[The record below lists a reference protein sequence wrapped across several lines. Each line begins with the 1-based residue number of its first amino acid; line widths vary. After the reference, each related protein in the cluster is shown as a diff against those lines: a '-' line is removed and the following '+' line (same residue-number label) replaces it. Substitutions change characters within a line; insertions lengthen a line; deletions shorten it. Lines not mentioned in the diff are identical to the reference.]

1 LKADL
6 IIKGGTVL
14 TMRPGAEPVP
24 NGAVAIHQGKIV
36 AVGPAPEILE
46 RCPAAQVLDAGD
58 AILLPG
64 FVNTHTH
71 LAMSLMRGLADDLP
85 LREWLEKHIW
95 PTERILMNAQTVAL
109 GTRLAAAESLLAGV
123 TCVCDMYFH
132 AERVIEAVVQAGL
145 RAVVPESLI
154 DFATP
159 SCPTP
164 AHALAMQRELLER
177 FRNHPLVV
185 PAVAPHSPYAVSA
198 ANLVK
203 EAELAEEF
211 GAPLIT
217 HLAETRWESEKI
229 KAEKGVSPVAYL
241 ADLGI
246 LSERTVAAHCV
257 HVSEEDLDLL
267 AEFDVGVASNPVS
280 NLKLS
285 SGVAPVPQML
295 ARGIKVGFGTD
306 GAASNNTLDLLRDA
320 QLASLV
326 LKGISGDPTCM
337 PARTVVEML
346 TIGGARV
353 LGLADRIGTLEEGKR
368 ADVICV
374 ALDQPRT
381 VPVFDPY
388 SHLAYAARSAD
399 VKHVV
404 VDGRVVVRDRALVAG
419 DVDGLM
425 AEVLGATAEIK
436 ARLAARA
443 PEG

>member
-1 LKADL
+1 MKADL

-14 TMRPGAEPVP
+14 TMRPGSEPLP
-24 NGAVAIHQGKIV
+24 DGAVAIHQGEIV
-36 AVGPAPEILE
+36 AVGAAAELLE
-46 RCPAAQVLDAGD
+46 RAATAQVLDAGD
-58 AILLPG
+58 GLVLPG

-95 PTERILMNAQTVAL
+95 PTERVLMNARTVAL

-132 AERVIEAVVQAGL
+132 TERVIEAVVEAGL
-145 RAVVPESLI
+145 RAVVAESLI

-164 AHALAMQRELLER
+164 AHALAKQRELLER

-185 PAVAPHSPYAVSA
+185 PAVAPHSPYSVSA
-198 ANLVK
+198 SNLVK

-211 GAPLIT
+211 GAPLII
-217 HLAETRWESEKI
+217 HLAETRWECEKI

-246 LSERTVAAHCV
+246 LSDRTVAAHCV
-257 HVSEEDLDLL
+257 HVSEEDLELL
-267 AEFDVGVASNPVS
+267 SEFDVGVASNPVS

-285 SGVAPVPQML
+285 SGVAPLPQML

-320 QLASLV
+320 QIASLV
-326 LKGISGDPTCM
+326 LKGVSGDPTSM

-346 TIGGARV
+346 TIGGASV

-368 ADVICV
+368 ADVICI
-374 ALDQPRT
+374 ALDHPRAI
-381 VPVFDPY
+381 PVFDPY

-399 VKHVV
+399 VRHVV
-404 VDGRVVVRDRALVAG
+404 VDGRVVVRDRALTG
-419 DVDGLM
+419 RDVEGLLG
-425 AEVLGATAEIK
+425 EVREATAEIK
-436 ARLAARA
+436 ARLA
-443 PEG
+443 G